1 MPESSLRQLQLLQI
15 LPRHPS
21 KISTLE
27 IQGQL
32 NDLGY
37 SVSLRMIQRDL
48 ESLESVMPIVCDDRE
63 RPFGWSWHQSAFVTI
78 FEISSIISLLTKT
91 DPIKDCS
98 ASIFEGNLFSSELLI
113 LSFTFSM

>member
-27 IQGQL
+27 IQSQL

-48 ESLESVMPIVCDDRE
+48 ESLESVMPIVCDD
-63 RPFGWSWHQSAFVTI
+63 
-78 FEISSIISLLTKT
+78 
-91 DPIKDCS
+91 
-98 ASIFEGNLFSSELLI
+98 
-113 LSFTFSM
+113 